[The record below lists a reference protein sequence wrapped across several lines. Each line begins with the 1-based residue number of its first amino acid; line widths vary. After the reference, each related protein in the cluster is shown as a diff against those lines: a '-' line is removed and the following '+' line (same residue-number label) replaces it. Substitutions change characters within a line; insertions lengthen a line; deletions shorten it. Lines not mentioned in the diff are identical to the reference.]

1 MAQKRVKTAQIN
13 LRIAPALKTAAEK
26 AAAADHRSLTG
37 LIEKLLSDY
46 CKKRGPTGGH
56 SSPRVHKG
64 APKAAEM
71 AGREVDRL
79 GDASAT
85 SEERASRKRR
95 LVSGPREFRDMR
107 RK

>member
-56 SSPRVHKG
+56 SSPRVHK
-64 APKAAEM
+64 KAAEM